1 MSKPITKSFSA
12 TLERLDSPL
21 KWVVIRI
28 PLDVAKVWGT
38 RGRLKVK
45 GEING
50 FAFRTS
56 VFPSRNGGHIMI
68 VNKRMQA
75 GAKAAPGAVAQ
86 FRLESD
92 SEERIVTVPAELKRF
107 LRGNRSLS
115 RWYDQLNYSTRKDIA
130 AWITEVKSAEA
141 RVRRAE
147 QIAERLL
154 ATMEAERELPPL
166 MQVAF
171 ARNPRARAGWEQMSG
186 ARRRMHLF
194 AIFYYRDPEAR
205 ARRVVKAVEDAEQF
219 AARRAAKPIPNG

>member
-154 ATMEAERELPPL
+154 ATMEAEHELPPA

-171 ARNPRARAGWEQMSG
+171 ARNPRARAGWEQMSQ
-186 ARRRMHLF
+186 ARRRMHLLS
-194 AIFYYRDPEAR
+194 IFYYRDPEGR
-205 ARRVVKAVEDAEQF
+205 ARRVAQAVQDADRV
-219 AARRAAKPIPNG
+219 AVRKAAKSLGG